1 MWQPCHASFYRS
13 PSGSVLSTLGGSGT
27 PELQTRNLSLPYPLG
42 LVVMDL
48 QVQVWLKDQE
58 PSELGGVAC
67 RSPGLPHCAKV
78 HCIFCLNPCCYFY
91 ICIDAHMIAIMPPDG
106 CYRTPNSHQPQQAW
120 LIVQLHLNMLG
131 RMPHC
136 CNIENACYPLG
147 VCAER
152 TAIQKAVSEG
162 HTKFRAI
169 AIICNSQETFAVP
182 CGACRQ
188 VLREFGKHWEI
199 FLAKAD
205 GTHIQKT
212 LEDLLPFPFGPEDL
226 KMV

>member
-1 MWQPCHASFYRS
+1 MAQQHGGAPNPAA
-13 PSGSVLSTLGGSGT
+13 LG
-27 PELQTRNLSLPYPLG
+27 PE
-42 LVVMDL
+42 
-48 QVQVWLKDQE
+48 QVQLLLATSKE
-58 PSELGGVAC
+58 
-67 RSPGLPHCAKV
+67 AKRFAYCPYSNYPV
-78 HCIFCLNPCCYFY
+78 GAALLTSDGKIFS
-91 ICIDAHMIAIMPPDG
+91 G
-106 CYRTPNSHQPQQAW
+106 
-120 LIVQLHLNMLG
+120 
-131 RMPHC
+131 

-212 LEDLLPFPFGPEDL
+212 LEDLLPFSFGPEDL

>member
-1 MWQPCHASFYRS
+1 MAQQHGGAPNPTA
-13 PSGSVLSTLGGSGT
+13 LG
-27 PELQTRNLSLPYPLG
+27 PE
-42 LVVMDL
+42 
-48 QVQVWLKDQE
+48 QVQLLLATSKE
-58 PSELGGVAC
+58 
-67 RSPGLPHCAKV
+67 AKRFAYCPYSNYPV
-78 HCIFCLNPCCYFY
+78 GAALLTSDGKIFS
-91 ICIDAHMIAIMPPDG
+91 G
-106 CYRTPNSHQPQQAW
+106 
-120 LIVQLHLNMLG
+120 
-131 RMPHC
+131 

-212 LEDLLPFPFGPEDL
+212 LEDLLPFSFGPEDL

>member
-1 MWQPCHASFYRS
+1 MAQQHGDAPNPAVPSSALGPEQIKLLLAASKEAKRFAYCPYS
-13 PSGSVLSTLGGSGT
+13 NYPVGAALLTSDGKIFSG
-27 PELQTRNLSLPYPLG
+27 
-42 LVVMDL
+42 
-48 QVQVWLKDQE
+48 
-58 PSELGGVAC
+58 
-67 RSPGLPHCAKV
+67 
-78 HCIFCLNPCCYFY
+78 
-91 ICIDAHMIAIMPPDG
+91 
-106 CYRTPNSHQPQQAW
+106 
-120 LIVQLHLNMLG
+120 
-131 RMPHC
+131 